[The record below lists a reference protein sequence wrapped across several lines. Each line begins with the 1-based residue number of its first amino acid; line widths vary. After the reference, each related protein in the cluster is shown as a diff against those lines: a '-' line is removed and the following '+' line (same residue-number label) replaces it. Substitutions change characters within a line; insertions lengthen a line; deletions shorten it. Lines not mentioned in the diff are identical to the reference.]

1 MYYPPP
7 ACNRQFKP
15 KDSFF
20 QEVFQEIVREKNRI
34 DAELERR
41 KNPPPKK
48 SWNSLHFNL
57 FKNSNNSK
65 KKEEKVKKRE
75 DKRRQRQEQMKV
87 KEAQLKKWNELKVLP
102 EIPLPASTYVSGNHI
117 YPFQASESFSSDY
130 FVDLRGWVNDDRFSD
145 LKFIIAEGYSG
156 EGQTIHGHLCILLS
170 HFSNIFEV
178 RPFLFLIS
186 F

>member
-1 MYYPPP
+1 M
-7 ACNRQFKP
+7 
-15 KDSFF
+15 
-20 QEVFQEIVREKNRI
+20 
-34 DAELERR
+34 
-41 KNPPPKK
+41 
-48 SWNSLHFNL
+48 
-57 FKNSNNSK
+57 
-65 KKEEKVKKRE
+65 KKRE
-75 DKRRQRQEQMKV
+75 DKRRQQQEQIKI

-102 EIPLPASTYVSGNHI
+102 EIPLPASSYVSGNTQNI
-117 YPFQASESFSSDY
+117 SFQGSLRFSY
-130 FVDLRGWVNDDRFSD
+130 VDLRGWVNDDRFSD

>member
-34 DAELERR
+34 DAEQKR
-41 KNPPPKK
+41 NTPPKK

-75 DKRRQRQEQMKV
+75 DKRRQQQEQTKV

-102 EIPLPASTYVSGNHI
+102 EIPLPASTYVSGNTQI
-117 YPFQASESFSSDY
+117 QGILPYYFS

-178 RPFLFLIS
+178 FPSSPLS
-186 F
+186 FSF